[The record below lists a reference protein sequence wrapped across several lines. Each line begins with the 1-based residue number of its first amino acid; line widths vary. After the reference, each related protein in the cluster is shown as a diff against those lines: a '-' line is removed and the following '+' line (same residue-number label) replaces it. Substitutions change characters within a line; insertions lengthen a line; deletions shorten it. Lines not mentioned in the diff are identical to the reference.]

1 MFAVIMA
8 GLAFA
13 SPADAAPYTNEAT
26 TSVSSQT
33 PTAGSRVKFCGLG
46 FLPGE
51 RVNIILDQ
59 SRGSHGSHGTHY
71 PSVVAKGASGEF
83 CTTIVLGAN
92 FIGAH
97 TLTATGTTSGRTSTT
112 KIRVLS
118 RRHEDV
124 SVLGASASAG
134 TASAGT
140 GGLAFTGADAIATG
154 ALGGQLLLGGG
165 AMVLVGKRR
174 RANA

>member
-59 SRGSHGSHGTHY
+59 SRGSHGTRY

-92 FIGAH
+92 LIGAH
-97 TLTATGTTSGRTSTT
+97 SLTATGTTSGRTSTT

-154 ALGGQLLLGGG
+154 ALGGLLLLGGG
-165 AMVLVGKRR
+165 AMVFVGKRR
-174 RANA
+174 KDNA